1 MALPVVAIVGAPNSG
16 KSTIFNRIVGQ
27 RVSIIHDERGIT
39 RDRIYARA
47 EWLTREFNLIDT
59 GGIELEKSAFQEEI
73 RAQVEIAIEEAD
85 VIVFVGDGQVGVTHD
100 DREIARLLYDAGKP
114 VILAVN
120 KVDGLEHE
128 YLRHDFYALGLG
140 EPLSVSGEHGIGI
153 GDLLDEIIKV
163 LPSVT
168 VEDNEGAI
176 SFCVIGQPNVGKSS
190 IVNALLNKERVIV
203 TPIEGTTRDAID
215 TKFKHDG
222 QDYVVIDT
230 AGLKKRGK
238 IYESVDRYAALRAFS
253 AIERADV
260 ALFVIDAEAGI
271 RNQDKHVVGYA
282 AEQDKAIVI
291 VVNKWDAIKKDDK
304 TIYEFTEQ
312 IRNEFK
318 FIDYA
323 PIVFVS
329 ALTKLRINDIFKH
342 INDVYSAYKTRIDTT
357 VLNEVIHRAQVYN
370 DPPMFNGGR
379 LKIYYVSQVEAK
391 PPTIVLFVNKP
402 SYLHFSYER
411 YIENQLR
418 SAFNFDGTPIKLVF
432 RERMR

>member
-1 MALPVVAIVGAPNSG
+1 MALPVVAIVGTPNSG
-16 KSTIFNRIVGQ
+16 KSTIFNRIVGE
-27 RVSIIHDERGIT
+27 RLAIIHDERGIT
-39 RDRIYARA
+39 RDRLYARA
-47 EWLTREFNLIDT
+47 EWLTRQFNLIDT
-59 GGIELEKSAFQEEI
+59 GGIELEKSLFQQQI

-100 DREIARLLYDAGKP
+100 DREITRLLYNTKKP
-114 VILAVN
+114 IILAVN

-128 YLRHDFYALGLG
+128 HLKHDFYALGLG
-140 EPLSVSGEHGIGI
+140 NPLSVSGEHGIGI

-163 LPSVT
+163 LPEVT
-168 VEDNEGAI
+168 VEETDAVI

-190 IVNALLNKERVIV
+190 IVNALLDKERVIV
-203 TPIEGTTRDAID
+203 TDIEGTTRDAID
-215 TKFKHDG
+215 TKFTHEG

-238 IYESVDRYAALRAFS
+238 IYESVDKYAAIRAFG
-253 AIERADV
+253 AIDRAEV
-260 ALFVIDAEAGI
+260 VLFVIDAEAGI

-291 VVNKWDAIKKDDK
+291 VVNKWDAVKKDDK
-304 TIYEFTEQ
+304 TIYKFTEQ

-329 ALTKLRINDIFKH
+329 ALTKLRINEIFTQ
-342 INDVYSAYKTRIDTT
+342 INHVYEAYGTRIDTT

-370 DPPMFNGGR
+370 DPPLFNGGR
-379 LKIYYVSQVEAK
+379 LKIYYVSQVEVK

-418 SAFNFDGTPIKLVF
+418 AAFNFDGTPIKLIF
-432 RERMR
+432 RART

>member
-1 MALPVVAIVGAPNSG
+1 MALPVVAIVGTPNSG
-16 KSTIFNRIVGQ
+16 KSTIFNRIVGE
-27 RVSIIHDERGIT
+27 RLAIIHDERGIT
-39 RDRIYARA
+39 RDRLYARA
-47 EWLTREFNLIDT
+47 EWLTRQFNLIDT
-59 GGIELEKSAFQEEI
+59 GGIELEKSLFQQQI

-100 DREIARLLYDAGKP
+100 DREITRLLYNTKKP
-114 VILAVN
+114 IILAVN

-128 YLRHDFYALGLG
+128 HLKHDFYALGLG
-140 EPLSVSGEHGIGI
+140 NPLSVSGEHGIGI

-163 LPSVT
+163 LPEVA
-168 VEDNEGAI
+168 VEETDDVI

-190 IVNALLNKERVIV
+190 IVNALLDKERVIV
-203 TPIEGTTRDAID
+203 TDIEGTTRDAID
-215 TKFKHDG
+215 TKFTHEG

-238 IYESVDRYAALRAFS
+238 IYESVDKYAAIRAFG
-253 AIERADV
+253 AIERAEV
-260 ALFVIDAEAGI
+260 VLFVIDAEAGI

-291 VVNKWDAIKKDDK
+291 VVNKWDAVKKDDK
-304 TIYEFTEQ
+304 TIYKFTEQ

-329 ALTKLRINDIFKH
+329 ALTKLRINEIFTQ
-342 INDVYSAYKTRIDTT
+342 INHVYEAYGTRIDTT

-370 DPPMFNGGR
+370 DPPLFNGGR
-379 LKIYYVSQVEAK
+379 LKIYYVSQVEVK

-418 SAFNFDGTPIKLVF
+418 AAFNFDGTPIKLIF
-432 RERMR
+432 RART